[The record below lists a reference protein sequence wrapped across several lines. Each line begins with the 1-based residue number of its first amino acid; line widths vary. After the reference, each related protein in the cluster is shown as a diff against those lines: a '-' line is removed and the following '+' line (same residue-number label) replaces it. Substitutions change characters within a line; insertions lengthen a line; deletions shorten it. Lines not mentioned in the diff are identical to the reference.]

1 MDKTNKTQ
9 KKKQISGGIAALVVI
24 AIIVAFM
31 VFSAQGGPTRITTD
45 EGLTLLRG
53 NTVEKVVINDGT
65 QTVSMELTKSYQRPR
80 AYLPKDGPFGMK
92 PNADAG
98 KKSFFFLCS
107 SPSGNRCECGSR
119 RETKEGF

>member
-9 KKKQISGGIAALVVI
+9 KKKQISGGIAVFVVI

-31 VFSAQGGPTRITTD
+31 VFSAQGGPKRITTG

-65 QTVSMELTKSYQRPR
+65 QTVSMELTCRKTV
-80 AYLPKDGPFGMK
+80 L
-92 PNADAG
+92 
-98 KKSFFFLCS
+98 
-107 SPSGNRCECGSR
+107 SG
-119 RETKEGF
+119 